1 LILLCRTAIF
11 AVLERNSRVG
21 LCHDQPMTP
30 PEKTKADTKEEG
42 ASNVAKRVQQ
52 GINLTLAGLLHDTL
66 GQTDKLQTALTEAA
80 QKHLNLGDAQAAGH
94 LAEVWH
100 AGTFNLDAARKGLGG
115 LLEAKLST
123 PNDPVADLQVLS
135 HGQVVAK
142 AQLKYLRRPA
152 ATTKAISEPRYDTV
166 QKVVPSDQVASVRRV
181 AAARGEDGLGNRNF
195 PDTAKRVK
203 GQLEHNG
210 VRSEPLSKAEAEKLV
225 GDQASAVK
233 NLRGRGV
240 AGQVAQ
246 AALVSAAIG
255 VTTSALGNLGK
266 HHRGEVTG
274 RQMLLEA
281 GQAGAV
287 SAATA
292 AATMGL
298 TVALRRVASA
308 NVVGA
313 MAGTMVEIGKDGKA
327 LAFGEIDLSVFGERA
342 AKHAVGGAGA
352 LAGAEA
358 GALIGT
364 LIFPGVGTIVGGMI
378 GGSLGSLA
386 STKSLELGIT
396 GVKHVLS
403 RGTVASS
410 EPAMQLPLLVT

>member
-1 LILLCRTAIF
+1 
-11 AVLERNSRVG
+11 
-21 LCHDQPMTP
+21 
-30 PEKTKADTKEEG
+30 
-42 ASNVAKRVQQ
+42 
-52 GINLTLAGLLHDTL
+52 
-66 GQTDKLQTALTEAA
+66 
-80 QKHLNLGDAQAAGH
+80 
-94 LAEVWH
+94 
-100 AGTFNLDAARKGLGG
+100 LDAARKGLGG

-308 NVVGA
+308 